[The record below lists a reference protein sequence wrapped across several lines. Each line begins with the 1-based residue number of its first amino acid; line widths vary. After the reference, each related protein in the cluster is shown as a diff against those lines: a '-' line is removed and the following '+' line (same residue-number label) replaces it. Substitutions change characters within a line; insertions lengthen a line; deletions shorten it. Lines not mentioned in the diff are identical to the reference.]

1 MGCCLGVDCMD
12 RPDPSPIAPDHLVQF
27 YDEDAALIA
36 TVAEY
41 IGFGLATDRNCL
53 VIATK
58 DHRDALDVR
67 LRDAGLDLSAA
78 QAAGQYVAVDAAD
91 TLACIEVGD
100 GADPQRFMEVV
111 GSLFGRLRP
120 GRPIRVF
127 GEMVGRLLARGRS
140 EATLRLETLWNELGA
155 TRTFEL
161 LCAYPLAQLGGRG
174 LAHPIAE
181 ICARHSRVIP
191 AGGAPGRGEQD
202 ERLRTLVSLQRQASS
217 LQAEVTERSAIE
229 STLRTVKDELEVQVQ
244 DLRRLHE
251 TAVRLTGNLEVESV
265 LREVLQA
272 AMAVPGTSL
281 GLLSLCEPEGPG
293 LALAV
298 HAGFTPQFLDEV
310 RHVPPGGG
318 ACGTAFAERRQ
329 VVVEDVTTDPVF
341 APYRAA
347 AESAGFRSCHSTPL
361 FTRRGDIVGVL
372 SVFFPRPRRPSER
385 ELRLMDL
392 HARIAADAIENAR
405 LHQRLQRELEDRKQ
419 SLAREHIARAE
430 AESANRMKDE
440 FLATVSHELRTPLN
454 AILGWAHILRVG
466 APDEATMARGMEVIE
481 RNAQTQAQ
489 LVEDILDASRVITGG
504 LRLTRGR
511 VDLAAVINTATD
523 SVRLGAE
530 GKGIE
535 LAVVLDPAARQI
547 SGDASR
553 LQQMVWNLLSNA
565 IKFTSPGGR
574 VEIRLARI
582 DGYAQIQVTDTGEGI
597 APQFLP
603 FIFDR
608 FRQADSTITRR
619 HGGLGLGLAIV
630 RHLAELHEGTAEAES
645 AGEGYG
651 ATFTI
656 RLPLGATAE
665 AARPVAAGAPAPLR
679 GAQLLVVD
687 DDQDA
692 LDMLSMLL
700 GEAGASVR
708 TATSAAEALALLR
721 WIRPHVLLSDLA
733 MPDEDGYSL
742 IRSLRTIERHGG
754 RRTPAVAL
762 TAYVRVQDRA
772 RAVDAGFDVFVEK
785 PVDPDEL
792 VSVIAGLL
800 DSRAQRPMRDAR
812 PDLEQA

>member
-1 MGCCLGVDCMD
+1 MD
-12 RPDPSPIAPDHLVQF
+12 RPDPSPVAPDHLVHF

-36 TVAEY
+36 TLAEY
-41 IGFGLATDRNCL
+41 IGIGLATDRSCL

-58 DHRDALDVR
+58 DHRDALDER
-67 LRDAGLDLSAA
+67 LRDAGLDLSTA
-78 QAAGQYVAVDAAD
+78 QATGQYVAVDAAD
-91 TLACIEVGD
+91 TLARIEVGG
-100 GADPQRFMEVV
+100 GADPQRFMDVV
-111 GSLFGRLRP
+111 GTLFGRLRP
-120 GRPIRVF
+120 GRPMRVF
-127 GEMVGRLLARGRS
+127 GEMVGLLLVRGRS
-140 EATLRLETLWNELGA
+140 DSTFRLETLWNELGA

-174 LAHPIAE
+174 LAHPIVE

-191 AGGAPGRGEQD
+191 AAGAPGRGEGD
-202 ERLRTLVSLQRQASS
+202 ERLRALVSLQRQASS

-229 STLRTVKDELEVQVQ
+229 SALRTVKDELEVQVE

-298 HAGFTPQFLDEV
+298 HAGFTPEFLDEV

-347 AESAGFRSCHSTPL
+347 AEGAGFRSCHSTPL
-361 FTRRGDIVGVL
+361 ITRRGDIVGVL
-372 SVFFPRPRRPSER
+372 SVFFPGPRRPSQR

-454 AILGWAHILRVG
+454 AILGWAHILRAG
-466 APDEATMARGMEVIE
+466 APDEATIARGMEVIE

-489 LVEDILDASRVITGG
+489 LVEDILDASRVITGS

-530 GKGIE
+530 GKDIE
-535 LAVVLDPAARQI
+535 LVVVLDPAARQI

-630 RHLAELHEGTAEAES
+630 RHLAELHGGTVEAES

-656 RLPLGATAE
+656 RLPVGATAE
-665 AARPVAAGAPAPLR
+665 AARPVAAGAPTPLQ

-721 WIRPHVLLSDLA
+721 WIRPQILLSDLA

-742 IRSLRTIERHGG
+742 IRSLRTLERHSG

-762 TAYVRVQDRA
+762 TAYVRVQDRV

-800 DSRAQRPMRDAR
+800 DSSAQRPMRDAR